1 MIKSSEH
8 LSISF
13 QFPGLAERRLPH
25 GEDQFWTTTVM
36 NAPLLS
42 SSFADTSAMC
52 CKCVERATHSCVE
65 CDLLYCLV
73 CSDQRH
79 SKGSFQRHTVT
90 TIAPALQSIQR
101 GAFITCEECTQG
113 HAVLHCSACE
123 LAYCS
128 PCSKD
133 IHRSGALQHHSRDCF
148 HYLPL
153 VSPAKSSP
161 LQALSNNDTSL
172 GTMWCRGGW
181 SSRLLDN
188 RPSSADSGVGYG
200 GSGGGESPSFLSP
213 HHSWT
218 NPAHDTVSTS
228 SSSSDGDTKSCLG
241 EGGDDDGG
249 RPSFTAA
256 FMSLA
261 LEQQQQQQQQQ
272 STLPET
278 SQSAVEKL
286 SWRHVTNN
294 NNNLEDTSV
303 LSRNQLEDLFEALGS
318 STPTRHVVVRSSG
331 RQLTRHQVATL
342 DHILHT
348 FGQCAHYDTTFALS
362 HGVVLYTY
370 FDLRDAA
377 KAVQSGS
384 GTSTLLNQL
393 IAVDFAVP
401 VLTTSWSGS
410 IVITVDISTANN
422 QPRAT
427 LVRDIHAFCSEYADV
442 ASISRQ
448 NQANDDKAFL
458 VELCDSRDVEPVLAN
473 MHNAIRGS
481 FRGNFAVSS
490 AEVAPVVV
498 HPLATTFQAAAAAA
512 IATGN
517 PSFMHTPSITSTDE
531 MWTTYGHY
539 PPVPETWDDRGAP
552 PLPPSPSPPYQPP
565 CYYYYYY
572 YNDMP
577 PPLPRQTLTP
587 SVVVVAPPPPNEY
600 SLGIDRVGED
610 TRTTLMIRHIPNK
623 YTQAML
629 LAEINGLGHHGAYD
643 FFYLPIDFKNK
654 CNMGYA
660 FVNFMTTDAI
670 VPFYKAFNG
679 RRWRCFNSDKVCAIT
694 YARLQGKAA
703 MVYRFQNS
711 SLLDKHE
718 SYRPLVFKSSGPDKG
733 APELFPRTVS
743 QWNRP
748 SGLVAD
754 SGESTLPSSSSRPT
768 PPLSSCVAPPP
779 AHNHP
784 IDRTTSTSTTTPTR
798 GQYRT
803 NIMHGRGPP
812 SAYLPSSPPKTS
824 HQVQCSSNSISITS
838 MPPSSSSSPYD
849 PSHGAIKSV
858 HGGGRHDYLDAVTT
872 NQPLALAALHA

>member
-42 SSFADTSAMC
+42 SSFADASATMC
-52 CKCVERATHSCVE
+52 CKCVDRATHSCVE

-90 TIAPALQSIQR
+90 TIAPALQSTQR
-101 GAFITCEECTQG
+101 GASITCEECTQG

-153 VSPAKSSP
+153 VSPAKSSSSP

-188 RPSSADSGVGYG
+188 RPSSADSGVGND

-213 HHSWT
+213 HHS
-218 NPAHDTVSTS
+218 
-228 SSSSDGDTKSCLG
+228 
-241 EGGDDDGG
+241 
-249 RPSFTAA
+249 
-256 FMSLA
+256 
-261 LEQQQQQQQQQ
+261 
-272 STLPET
+272 TLPET
-278 SQSAVEKL
+278 SQSAVDKL
-286 SWRHVTNN
+286 SWRHITNN
-294 NNNLEDTSV
+294 NNDLEDTSA

-318 STPTRHVVVRSSG
+318 STPTRHVV
-331 RQLTRHQVATL
+331 
-342 DHILHT
+342 T
-348 FGQCAHYDTTFALS
+348 FGECAHYDTTFALS
-362 HGVVLYTY
+362 HGVLLYTY

-458 VELCDSRDVEPVLAN
+458 LELCDSRDVEPVLAN

-512 IATGN
+512 IATDI
-517 PSFMHTPSITSTDE
+517 PSFMHTPSITSKDE

-552 PLPPSPSPPYQPP
+552 PLPPSPPYQPP

-587 SVVVVAPPPPNEY
+587 SVVPPPPNEY

-670 VPFYKAFNG
+670 IPFYKAFNG
-679 RRWRCFNSDKVCAIT
+679 RRWHCFNSDKVCAIT

-733 APELFPRTVS
+733 APEL
-743 QWNRP
+743 
-748 SGLVAD
+748 
-754 SGESTLPSSSSRPT
+754 
-768 PPLSSCVAPPP
+768 
-779 AHNHP
+779 
-784 IDRTTSTSTTTPTR
+784 
-798 GQYRT
+798 
-803 NIMHGRGPP
+803 
-812 SAYLPSSPPKTS
+812 
-824 HQVQCSSNSISITS
+824 
-838 MPPSSSSSPYD
+838 
-849 PSHGAIKSV
+849 V

>member
-42 SSFADTSAMC
+42 SSFADASAKMC
-52 CKCVERATHSCVE
+52 CKCVDRATHSCVE

-90 TIAPALQSIQR
+90 TIAPALQSTQR
-101 GAFITCEECTQG
+101 GASITCEECTQG

-153 VSPAKSSP
+153 VSPAKSSSSP

-188 RPSSADSGVGYG
+188 RPSSADSGVGND

-213 HHSWT
+213 HHS
-218 NPAHDTVSTS
+218 
-228 SSSSDGDTKSCLG
+228 
-241 EGGDDDGG
+241 
-249 RPSFTAA
+249 
-256 FMSLA
+256 
-261 LEQQQQQQQQQ
+261 
-272 STLPET
+272 TLPET
-278 SQSAVEKL
+278 SQSAVDKL
-286 SWRHVTNN
+286 SWRHITNN
-294 NNNLEDTSV
+294 NNDLEDTSA

-348 FGQCAHYDTTFALS
+348 FGECAHYDTTFALS

-481 FRGNFAVSS
+481 FRGKFAVSS
-490 AEVAPVVV
+490 AEVAP
-498 HPLATTFQAAAAAA
+498 
-512 IATGN
+512 
-517 PSFMHTPSITSTDE
+517 
-531 MWTTYGHY
+531 
-539 PPVPETWDDRGAP
+539 
-552 PLPPSPSPPYQPP
+552 
-565 CYYYYYY
+565 
-572 YNDMP
+572 
-577 PPLPRQTLTP
+577 
-587 SVVVVAPPPPNEY
+587 
-600 SLGIDRVGED
+600 D

-670 VPFYKAFNG
+670 IPFYKAFNG

-733 APELFPRTVS
+733 APEL
-743 QWNRP
+743 
-748 SGLVAD
+748 
-754 SGESTLPSSSSRPT
+754 
-768 PPLSSCVAPPP
+768 
-779 AHNHP
+779 
-784 IDRTTSTSTTTPTR
+784 
-798 GQYRT
+798 
-803 NIMHGRGPP
+803 
-812 SAYLPSSPPKTS
+812 
-824 HQVQCSSNSISITS
+824 
-838 MPPSSSSSPYD
+838 
-849 PSHGAIKSV
+849 V

>member
-42 SSFADTSAMC
+42 SSFADASAKMC
-52 CKCVERATHSCVE
+52 CKCVDRATHSCVE

-90 TIAPALQSIQR
+90 TIAPALQSTQR
-101 GAFITCEECTQG
+101 GASITCEECTQG

-153 VSPAKSSP
+153 VSPAKSSSSP

-188 RPSSADSGVGYG
+188 RPSSADSGVGND

-213 HHSWT
+213 HHS
-218 NPAHDTVSTS
+218 
-228 SSSSDGDTKSCLG
+228 
-241 EGGDDDGG
+241 
-249 RPSFTAA
+249 
-256 FMSLA
+256 
-261 LEQQQQQQQQQ
+261 
-272 STLPET
+272 
-278 SQSAVEKL
+278 
-286 SWRHVTNN
+286 
-294 NNNLEDTSV
+294 
-303 LSRNQLEDLFEALGS
+303 
-318 STPTRHVVVRSSG
+318 
-331 RQLTRHQVATL
+331 
-342 DHILHT
+342 T
-348 FGQCAHYDTTFALS
+348 FGECAHYDTTFALS

-481 FRGNFAVSS
+481 FRGKFAVSS
-490 AEVAPVVV
+490 AEVAP
-498 HPLATTFQAAAAAA
+498 
-512 IATGN
+512 
-517 PSFMHTPSITSTDE
+517 
-531 MWTTYGHY
+531 
-539 PPVPETWDDRGAP
+539 
-552 PLPPSPSPPYQPP
+552 
-565 CYYYYYY
+565 
-572 YNDMP
+572 
-577 PPLPRQTLTP
+577 
-587 SVVVVAPPPPNEY
+587 
-600 SLGIDRVGED
+600 D

-670 VPFYKAFNG
+670 IPFYKAFNG

-733 APELFPRTVS
+733 APEL
-743 QWNRP
+743 
-748 SGLVAD
+748 
-754 SGESTLPSSSSRPT
+754 
-768 PPLSSCVAPPP
+768 
-779 AHNHP
+779 
-784 IDRTTSTSTTTPTR
+784 
-798 GQYRT
+798 
-803 NIMHGRGPP
+803 
-812 SAYLPSSPPKTS
+812 
-824 HQVQCSSNSISITS
+824 
-838 MPPSSSSSPYD
+838 
-849 PSHGAIKSV
+849 V